1 MTTIQDRQLTNK
13 PEGIEQHSAS
23 VPDLVAARARKDPDA
38 LALMQE
44 SHPLTYGWLDRQA
57 NRVAAHLGT
66 LGVGRDVVVGLCLPR
81 SFEMVIGALG
91 IMKAGGAYLPMDP
104 SYPSER
110 LAFMLRDARAPV
122 LITSRELGA
131 PRCRTSAAL
140 RCTSILRPSP
150 ATLRPRGRCRWRRR
164 TSPT

>member
-1 MTTIQDRQLTNK
+1 M
-13 PEGIEQHSAS
+13 
-23 VPDLVAARARKDPDA
+23 PDLVAARARKDPDA

-104 SYPSER
+104 GVS
-110 LAFMLRDARAPV
+110 LRAPGVHAARCARA
-122 LITSRELGA
+122 GA
-131 PRCRTSAAL
+131 DHES
-140 RCTSILRPSP
+140 
-150 ATLRPRGRCRWRRR
+150 
-164 TSPT
+164 